1 MAAPAIAHVIQVA
14 APVVMAVAD
23 STLGISSMINDVK
36 TVFDPHVNWTAKLMS
51 VADLAINVAMDVDM
65 VTGTGEGIR
74 AAYVGIKSTVKLAG
88 KEAEHAV
95 IAESEHLAEKE
106 VENTTKHEVEGAVEH
121 SCNSF
126 AADTP
131 VATPTGAQP
140 IGTLSVG
147 DTVLAVDG
155 ANGKVIAEPVQH
167 VFINHDDN
175 LLDVTLT
182 TSDPHTS
189 PSTTKQQ
196 QADVAA
202 HGSQAPPTD
211 EILHTTTEHPFLT
224 VELGWVNAQD
234 LKPGEHVRRL
244 DGTVGEVVGTQV
256 VAGVAVRYNL
266 TVANEHT
273 YAVGTGL
280 WVVHNTGTCIPYG
293 STPLSQ
299 AVQDARKSARDKA
312 GNYASALLDDGSTI
326 VGRSIGKGSAGFHA
340 EEQLLADAQ
349 SQGKT
354 IISLYSEFEPCASKC
369 AAIVE
374 NIPEVTY
381 SFFFNPPARTAT
393 TDVARQLAI
402 REIFK

>member
-36 TVFDPHVNWTAKLMS
+36 TVFDPHVSWTAKLMS

-244 DGTVGEVVGTQV
+244 DGTVGVVVGTQV

-273 YAVGTGL
+273 YAVGTGQ
-280 WVVHNTGTCIPYG
+280 WVVHNCGFG
-293 STPLSQ
+293 SDASNIDRDHIITKHGDAKYKEMQKMFDITEGRVKSGKTYFKGFSDDEAMSLVDEAWKGRK
-299 AVQDARKSARDKA
+299 AVSPIKDAA
-312 GNYASALLDDGSTI
+312 TI
-326 VGRSIGKGSAGFHA
+326 EWEGQVGDLIIKGS
-340 EEQLLADAQ
+340 
-349 SQGKT
+349 
-354 IISLYSEFEPCASKC
+354 YNVASD
-369 AAIVE
+369 IVTSAFPLGE
-374 NIPEVTY
+374 
-381 SFFFNPPARTAT
+381 R
-393 TDVARQLAI
+393 
-402 REIFK
+402 FKVS